1 MIEVLRAGLQC
12 TVQDLGRDGLSH
24 WGIAPSGAADSLLLR
39 AGNLLVGNPE
49 GAAAV
54 EITGWGGE
62 YRFLAAA
69 VVSVI
74 GDFPVTADGVVQPPW
89 EALALPAGTRLRV
102 GNARSG
108 FRGYLCVAGGIAVPV
123 LWGSRSTYL
132 PGRLGG
138 WRGRALRRGD
148 RLPVGEAPALPGRAP
163 QGAAWLAEL
172 LSPGEV
178 VLRVTPGPHAGKF
191 PNDALEVL
199 CLSTWRVLPASSR
212 MGLRLQQEDG
222 ANEALWRVPAGL
234 LSEGVPAGAVQV
246 TPSGE
251 PIVLGVD
258 SQTTGGYPVLAS
270 VIAVDRRLIGQ
281 LAPGATLR
289 FECVSLDLAR
299 ELLMEQESRFYHWKE
314 GL

>member
-24 WGIAPSGAADSLLLR
+24 WGIAPSGAADPLLLR
-39 AGNLLVGNPE
+39 AGNLLVGNPG

-62 YRFLAAA
+62 YRFLSQT
-69 VVSVI
+69 VVSI
-74 GDFPVTADGVVQPPW
+74 TGDFPIYADGVAQPPW
-89 EALALPAGTRLRV
+89 AALALPAGTCLRV
-102 GNARSG
+102 GKARSG

-148 RLPVGEAPALPGRAP
+148 RLPVGEAPALPARAP

-178 VLRVTPGPHAGKF
+178 ALRVTPGPHAGNFAK
-191 PNDALEVL
+191 DALDDL
-199 CLSTWRVLPASSR
+199 CRGTWRVLPASSR
-212 MGLRLQQEDG
+212 MGLRLQQNGG
-222 ANEALWRVPAGL
+222 ATEPTWRIPGNL

-270 VIAVDRRLIGQ
+270 VIAGIAD
-281 LAPGATLR
+281 GAGGALLPLEGR
-289 FECVSLDLAR
+289 ALAR
-299 ELLMEQESRFYHWKE
+299 ALQHVRSGRRHPCKASI
-314 GL
+314 